1 MKKEP
6 KRFWRGFSWKRWALT
21 LAWIFPFMVIWNL
34 LFREW
39 SLHDWDALLSWNQ
52 AGKTLTSC
60 SIISLIL
67 TIWYEPPAEEKDRE
81 T

>member
-1 MKKEP
+1 
-6 KRFWRGFSWKRWALT
+6 
-21 LAWIFPFMVIWNL
+21 MVIWNL
-34 LFREW
+34 LFGIW
-39 SLHDWDALLSWNQ
+39 SLHDGEALLSWNK

-67 TIWYEPPAEEKDRE
+67 TIWYEPPAEDKEPE